1 MQPAVRSPPPRRRWL
16 SSQHGSPGSYRGAC
30 AGVSALGRVALA
42 LPGLLTFGLG
52 TWQVSRLQWKYEQI
66 ELRAALL
73 ARSPRLVS
81 RAAHVGGDS
90 ARQFAPE
97 EDGTEFERVRLVGR
111 FDHAGEVCVG
121 MRGKPGAKEEERG
134 AGDTLAQ
141 FGAAARVFMYHGS
154 VPRHA

>member
-1 MQPAVRSPPPRRRWL
+1 
-16 SSQHGSPGSYRGAC
+16 
-30 AGVSALGRVALA
+30 VSALGRVALA

-73 ARSPRLVS
+73 ARPPRLVS